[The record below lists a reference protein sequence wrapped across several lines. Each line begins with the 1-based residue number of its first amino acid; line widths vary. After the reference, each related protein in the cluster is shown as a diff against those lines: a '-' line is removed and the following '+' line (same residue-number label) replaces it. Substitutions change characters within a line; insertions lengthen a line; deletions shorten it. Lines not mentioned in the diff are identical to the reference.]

1 MSVEASNFKTP
12 NFTLTYSWTST
23 VWRSLYGAVSSSRN
37 ESVDWAEWWSGGIP
51 GSAVEGA
58 GWEDSEHPGLQ
69 DFLGEIGE
77 A

>member
-1 MSVEASNFKTP
+1 
-12 NFTLTYSWTST
+12 
-23 VWRSLYGAVSSSRN
+23 LYGAVSSSRN